1 MTIFWVLQA
10 CAAREP
16 EATATP
22 EAPEK
27 NSISLTAAQ
36 VEKAQIRTES
46 LEQKT
51 IHQEIAVNG
60 VVDVPPQNMVSVSFP
75 MGGYLRSTKL
85 LPGMYVRKGEV
96 IGLMEEQSLVQ
107 LQQDYLVTQARLA
120 YLEKEYER
128 QRELN
133 EGKVNADKTL
143 QQAQADYQSHKVML
157 KGFAEKLRLIGM
169 NPENLKEATISR
181 QVPLYAPTSGY
192 VSKVNV
198 NVGKYVQPID
208 VLFELINPDDIH
220 AALTIFEKD
229 LGKVRIGQRVK
240 IFFVDEPEKEYSGEV
255 ILVNKNVD
263 ENRAAIAHCHFLT
276 KPGQLLP
283 GMFLNARIE
292 ASQASGPA
300 VPEAAVLRYQN
311 KTYVFVETAPNTYLM
326 QEITIG
332 ERDAGY
338 VSVLEGSLQLKGKK
352 IVVANAYTLL
362 GSLKNVS
369 EE

>member
-1 MTIFWVLQA
+1 
-10 CAAREP
+10 
-16 EATATP
+16 
-22 EAPEK
+22 
-27 NSISLTAAQ
+27 
-36 VEKAQIRTES
+36 
-46 LEQKT
+46 
-51 IHQEIAVNG
+51 
-60 VVDVPPQNMVSVSFP
+60 
-75 MGGYLRSTKL
+75 
-85 LPGMYVRKGEV
+85 
-96 IGLMEEQSLVQ
+96 
-107 LQQDYLVTQARLA
+107 
-120 YLEKEYER
+120 
-128 QRELN
+128 
-133 EGKVNADKTL
+133 
-143 QQAQADYQSHKVML
+143 ML
-157 KGFAEKLRLIGM
+157 KGFAEKLRLIGI